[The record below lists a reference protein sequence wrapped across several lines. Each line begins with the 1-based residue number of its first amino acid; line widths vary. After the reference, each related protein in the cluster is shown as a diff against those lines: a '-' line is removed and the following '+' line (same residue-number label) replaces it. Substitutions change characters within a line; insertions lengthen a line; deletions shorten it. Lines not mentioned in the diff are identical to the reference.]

1 MGRDFARLGGLGRN
15 GPEIAAWLLLLGAL
29 RQAYVFISAN
39 LAAREDLWF
48 LFSSDTVQY
57 GLLYRDLFEDGFH
70 FSGWNISHAPEY
82 VQMAWSLLLQHL
94 AGSLAAGHVLEA
106 LLQPLILAVVLW
118 FALARVAGA
127 SRAPT
132 RGAPAWAVVSPAVA
146 GPAIVALV
154 LTLIS
159 HGFGLNLIAF
169 IWSNRHGFTVILSL
183 LALGLWLDAIGAG
196 RRFLPL
202 MAVVACGVASD
213 LLFVVWFVGPALA
226 SLLLTGRAA
235 GVERARRTAASL
247 LAGSV
252 LGAVLFRILTP
263 VATVGSK
270 IEIQPGQIWPALNRM
285 SDVAF
290 KSSPVEL
297 GFALTT
303 LAGLLIAALVA
314 LRSQDLMARA
324 ASSWFVLMGLATVA
338 AVAATGAPFREGAGY
353 TRYLLAPEFVGLVV
367 VVVALGS
374 VFQGRG
380 IGLVLASLSIFILPG
395 LRPMPKEIPS
405 AAAFY
410 PPMVKCLDE
419 VARRHRL
426 NYGVADYWISKYVTA
441 LSRTG
446 VRVVSV
452 TPRLDPFPDFV
463 NVEWFLGGVGARRHD
478 RPVYTF
484 AILGSMRPDA
494 PGVSRSALDALG
506 APLAVENCAGFE
518 IRVLPENAD
527 ARIKEQFRNSRRVS
541 DYYAGQGLPLP

>member
-1 MGRDFARLGGLGRN
+1 LTLGRVFARLSGLGKN
-15 GPEIAAWLLLLGAL
+15 GPEIAAWLLLVGAL
-29 RQAYVFISAN
+29 RQTYVFISEN

-82 VQMAWSLLLQHL
+82 VQMSWSLLLQHL

-106 LLQPLILAVVLW
+106 LLQPLILALALR
-118 FALARVAGA
+118 FAL
-127 SRAPT
+127 SRLKTPW
-132 RGAPAWAVVSPAVA
+132 PAA
-146 GPAIVALV
+146 GPAVVALV

-159 HGFGLNLIAF
+159 HGSGLNLIAF

-183 LALGLWLDAIGAG
+183 LALGLLLDAVSAG
-196 RRFLPL
+196 RRFVLL
-202 MAVVACGVASD
+202 VAVVAAGVASD
-213 LLFVVWFVGPALA
+213 LLFVVWFVGPAIA
-226 SLLLTGRAA
+226 SLLLFGRAVESDRGRRA
-235 GVERARRTAASL
+235 GVSIV
-247 LAGSV
+247 AGSV
-252 LGAVLFRILTP
+252 LGAVLFQVLTP

-270 IEIQPGQIWPALNRM
+270 VEIQLEQIWPALNRM

-290 KSSPVEL
+290 KSSPVEF

-303 LAGLLIAALVA
+303 LGGLLIAAFIAVRAQDPIARVA
-314 LRSQDLMARA
+314 SL
-324 ASSWFVLMGLATVA
+324 WFVLMGLATVA

-353 TRYLLAPEFVGLVV
+353 TRYLLAPEFCGLVV
-367 VVVALGS
+367 VVVAIGS
-374 VFQGRG
+374 TFSGRG
-380 IGLVLASLSIFILPG
+380 VGALLIGLAIFILPG
-395 LRPMPKEIPS
+395 IRPLPKGVPS
-405 AAAFY
+405 AATFY

-419 VARRHRL
+419 VARRHKL

-452 TPRLDPFPDFV
+452 TPRLDPFPDFT

-478 RPVYTF
+478 RPFYTF

-494 PGVSRSALDALG
+494 PGVSRVALDALG
-506 APLAVENCAGFE
+506 PALAVENCQGFE

-527 ARIKEQFRNSRRVS
+527 ARIKEQFRASKRVR
-541 DYYAGQGLPLP
+541 DYYAGQARPLP

>member
-1 MGRDFARLGGLGRN
+1 LGNLGRS

-29 RQAYVFISAN
+29 RQAYVFISEN

-82 VQMAWSLLLQHL
+82 VQMLWSLLLQHL
-94 AGSLAAGHVLEA
+94 AGSLAAGHVIEA
-106 LLQPLILAVVLW
+106 LLQPLILAL
-118 FALARVAGA
+118 ALRFTLSKLTTA
-127 SRAPT
+127 
-132 RGAPAWAVVSPAVA
+132 SPAV
-146 GPAIVALV
+146 GPSIVALV

-169 IWSNRHGFTVILSL
+169 IWSNRHGFTVILSV
-183 LALGLWLDAIGAG
+183 LALGALLDAIGAG
-196 RRFLPL
+196 RRFVLL
-202 MAVVACGVASD
+202 VAVVALGVASD

-226 SLLLTGRAA
+226 SLLLFGRSLESDRGPRA
-235 GVERARRTAASL
+235 GISIVT
-247 LAGSV
+247 GSV
-252 LGAVLFRILTP
+252 LGGVLFRVLTP

-270 IEIQPGQIWPALNRM
+270 VEIQPEQVWPALNRM

-303 LAGLLIAALVA
+303 LAGLLVAAVIAM
-314 LRSQDLMARA
+314 RSQDPVARV
-324 ASSWFVLMGLATVA
+324 ASAWSVFVGLATVA

-353 TRYLLAPEFVGLVV
+353 TRYLLAPEFGGLVV
-367 VVVALGS
+367 LVVAIGS
-374 VFQGRG
+374 TFSGRG
-380 IGLVLASLSIFILPG
+380 IGALLVALAVFILPG
-395 LRPMPKEIPS
+395 IRPLSKDVPS
-405 AAAFY
+405 AASFY
-410 PPMVKCLDE
+410 PPMVRCIDE
-419 VARRHRL
+419 VARRHKL
-426 NYGVADYWISKYVTA
+426 TYGVADYWISKYVTA

-452 TPRLDPFPDFV
+452 TPRLDAFPDFT
-463 NVEWFLGGVGARRHD
+463 NIEWFLGGVGARRHD

-494 PGVSRSALDALG
+494 PGVSRVALDALG
-506 APLAVENCAGFE
+506 PPLAVENCQGFE

-527 ARIKEQFRNSRRVS
+527 TRIKEQFRASKRVR
-541 DYYAGQGLPLP
+541 DYYASQDRQLP